1 MTYDTHYET
10 VTAIP
15 MILTSGAIPSGMAT
29 ELVAA
34 AMLHLL
40 GGLVLA
46 TLVHQDA
53 SLRGHHQPGT
63 LAAGTLLFGLVGA
76 VTYYLARERIGDLPA
91 DVTRFRAPPVDR
103 ARDLFKSVLLIVGAF
118 LCAAAIVGL
127 GANALVAAGVVDRG
141 TLEFRVIG
149 SVLQFVG
156 FGVGVGGYLAIAR
169 DWDLVQLRTP
179 TLRTAGLIAVGVVA
193 LLLAQLAIARLLTVL
208 GVQVAQNQVVVTG
221 QQDPRYFLYMIP
233 VAILLVGP
241 FEELVFRG
249 GVQGILRRTWGPSV
263 AIVVSSVL
271 FGLVHWIALTGGGG
285 SRVPYVTVA
294 AALGL
299 VLGYLYER
307 SRNLVVPAVVHGL
320 YNTVLFGAQYLS
332 VTGLG

>member
-1 MTYDTHYET
+1 MVSDLL
-10 VTAIP
+10 AP
-15 MILTSGAIPSGMAT
+15 
-29 ELVAA
+29 A

-46 TLVHQDA
+46 TLVYQDA
-53 SLRGHHQPGT
+53 SLRGHHRPLS
-63 LAAGTLLFGLVGA
+63 LAAGTLVLGLLGA
-76 VTYYLARERIGDLPA
+76 VGYYAVRTRIGELPA
-91 DVTRFRAPPVDR
+91 DVTRFRAPLGAR
-103 ARDLFKSVLLIVGAF
+103 ARDLFKGVLLIVGAF
-118 LCAAAIVGL
+118 LCATAIVGL
-127 GANALVAAGVVDRG
+127 GANALVAAGVVARD
-141 TLEFRVIG
+141 TLEFRVVAA
-149 SVLQFVG
+149 VLQFFG
-156 FGVGVGGYLAIAR
+156 FGIGVGGYLVVTR
-169 DWDLVQLRTP
+169 DWDLVEVRVP
-179 TLRTAGLIAVGVVA
+179 TLRTVGLIAVGVVA
-193 LLLAQLAIARLLTVL
+193 LLLAQLAIARLLAVL
-208 GVQVAQNQVVVTG
+208 GISVAQNQVVVTG

-263 AIVVSSVL
+263 AIVVASVL
-271 FGLVHWIALTGGGG
+271 FHWIALTGGGG

-294 AALGL
+294 ATLGL

-332 VTGLG
+332 ATGMG

>member
-1 MTYDTHYET
+1 M
-10 VTAIP
+10 VN
-15 MILTSGAIPSGMAT
+15 
-29 ELVAA
+29 ELAAA

-53 SLRGHHQPGT
+53 SLRGHHRPSALAGGT
-63 LAAGTLLFGLVGA
+63 LALGVAGA
-76 VTYYLARERIGDLPA
+76 VGYYLVRDRIGELPA
-91 DVTRFRAPPVDR
+91 DATTFRAPLGAR
-103 ARDLFKSVLLIVGAF
+103 ARDLFRSVLLIVGAF
-118 LCAAAIVGL
+118 LCAAAVVGL
-127 GANALVAAGVVDRG
+127 GANALVAVGAVARG
-141 TLEFRVIG
+141 TLEFQVVAA
-149 SVLQFVG
+149 VLQFVG
-156 FGVGVGGYLAIAR
+156 FGVAVAGYLAITR
-169 DWDLVQLRTP
+169 DWALVQLRVP
-179 TLRTAGLIAVGVVA
+179 TVRTVGLIAVGVVV
-193 LLLAQLAIARLLTVL
+193 LVLAQLAIARLLTVL
-208 GVQVAQNQVVVTG
+208 GISVAQNQVVVTG

-263 AIVVSSVL
+263 AIVVASVL

-294 AALGL
+294 ATLGL

-307 SRNLVVPAVVHGL
+307 SRNLVVPAAVHGL

-332 VTGLG
+332 ATGMG

>member
-1 MTYDTHYET
+1 MVSDLL
-10 VTAIP
+10 AP
-15 MILTSGAIPSGMAT
+15 
-29 ELVAA
+29 A

-53 SLRGHHQPGT
+53 SLRGHHRPLA
-63 LAAGTLLFGLVGA
+63 LAAGTLVLGVLGA
-76 VTYYLARERIGDLPA
+76 VGYYAVRERIGELPT
-91 DVTRFRAPPVDR
+91 DVARFRAPLGAR
-103 ARDLFKSVLLIVGAF
+103 ARDLFKGVLLIVGAF
-118 LCAAAIVGL
+118 LCAAAVVGL
-127 GANALVAAGVVDRG
+127 GANGLVSAGVVARD
-141 TLEFRVIG
+141 TLEFRVVAA
-149 SVLQFVG
+149 VLQFLG
-156 FGVGVGGYLAIAR
+156 FGVGVGGYLLVTR
-169 DWDLVQLRTP
+169 DWDLVEVRVP
-179 TLRTAGLIAVGVVA
+179 TLRTVGLVAVGVVA
-193 LLLAQLAIARLLTVL
+193 LLLAQIAIARLLTVL
-208 GVQVAQNQVVVTG
+208 GISVAQNQVVVTG

-233 VAILLVGP
+233 VAIFLVGP

-263 AIVVSSVL
+263 AIVVASVL

-285 SRVPYVTVA
+285 SRIPYVTVA
-294 AALGL
+294 ATLGL

-332 VTGLG
+332 ATGMG

>member
-1 MTYDTHYET
+1 M
-10 VTAIP
+10 VN
-15 MILTSGAIPSGMAT
+15 
-29 ELVAA
+29 ELAAA

-53 SLRGHHQPGT
+53 SLRGHHRPLA
-63 LAAGTLLFGLVGA
+63 LAAGTLVLGLAGA
-76 VTYYLARERIGDLPA
+76 VGYYAVRERIGELPD
-91 DVTRFRAPPVDR
+91 DVTRFRAPATVR
-103 ARDLFKSVLLIVGAF
+103 ARDLFKGVLLIVGAF
-118 LCAAAIVGL
+118 LCATAVVGL
-127 GANALVAAGVVDRG
+127 GANALVSAGVVARD
-141 TLEFRVIG
+141 TLEFRVVAA
-149 SVLQFVG
+149 VLQFVG
-156 FGVGVGGYLAIAR
+156 FGVGVGGYLAITR
-169 DWDLVQLRTP
+169 DWDLVQLRVP
-179 TLRTAGLIAVGVVA
+179 TVRTLGLIAVGVVA
-193 LLLAQLAIARLLTVL
+193 LVLAQLAIARLLTVL
-208 GVQVAQNQVVVTG
+208 GIQVAQNQVVVTG

-249 GVQGILRRTWGPSV
+249 GVQGILRRTWGPGV
-263 AIVVSSVL
+263 AIVVASVL

-294 AALGL
+294 ATLGL

-332 VTGLG
+332 ATGMA

>member
-1 MTYDTHYET
+1 M
-10 VTAIP
+10 VN
-15 MILTSGAIPSGMAT
+15 
-29 ELVAA
+29 ELAAA

-40 GGLVLA
+40 GGMVLA

-53 SLRGHHQPGT
+53 SLRGHDQPAA
-63 LAAGTLLFGLVGA
+63 LAAGTLVFGLAGA
-76 VTYYLARERIGDLPA
+76 VGYYALRERIGDLPPDA
-91 DVTRFRAPPVDR
+91 DRIRAPLG
-103 ARDLFKSVLLIVGAF
+103 ARLWDLFRGILLIVGAF
-118 LCAAAIVGL
+118 LCAVAIVGL
-127 GANALVAAGVVDRG
+127 GANALVGVGVLERG
-141 TLEFRVIG
+141 TLQFRVAA

-156 FGVGVGGYLAIAR
+156 FGVAVAGYLAITR
-169 DWDLVQLRTP
+169 DWDLVQIRLP
-179 TLRTAGLIAVGVVA
+179 TLRSLGLIVVGVVA
-193 LLLAQLAIARLLTVL
+193 LVLAQLAIARLLAVL
-208 GVQVAQNQVVVTG
+208 GVTVAQNQVVVTG

-263 AIVVSSVL
+263 AIVVASVL
-271 FGLVHWIALTGGGG
+271 FGLVHWVALTGGGG

-294 AALGL
+294 ATLGL

-307 SRNLVVPAVVHGL
+307 SRNLLVPAVVHGL

-332 VTGLG
+332 ATGMV

>member
-1 MTYDTHYET
+1 M
-10 VTAIP
+10 VN
-15 MILTSGAIPSGMAT
+15 
-29 ELVAA
+29 ELAAA

-53 SLRGHHQPGT
+53 SLRGHHRPLALAGGT
-63 LAAGTLLFGLVGA
+63 LVLGLAGA
-76 VTYYLARERIGDLPA
+76 VGYYALRERIGGLPD
-91 DVTRFRAPPVDR
+91 DVTRFRAPLGVR
-103 ARDLFKSVLLIVGAF
+103 ARDLFRGVLLIVGAF
-118 LCAAAIVGL
+118 LCATAIVGL
-127 GANALVAAGVVDRG
+127 GASALVAAGVVERG
-141 TLEFRVIG
+141 TLEFRVVA

-156 FGVGVGGYLAIAR
+156 FGVGVGGYLAITR
-169 DWDLVQLRTP
+169 DWELVQLRVP
-179 TLRTAGLIAVGVVA
+179 TLRTVGLIAIGVVA
-193 LLLAQLAIARLLTVL
+193 LVLAQLAIARLLTVL
-208 GVQVAQNQVVVTG
+208 GISVAQNQVVVTG

-249 GVQGILRRTWGPSV
+249 GVQGILRRTWGPGV
-263 AIVVSSVL
+263 AIVVASVL
-271 FGLVHWIALTGGGG
+271 FGLVHWIALTGAGG

-294 AALGL
+294 ATLGL

-332 VTGLG
+332 ATGMG

>member
-1 MTYDTHYET
+1 M
-10 VTAIP
+10 VN
-15 MILTSGAIPSGMAT
+15 
-29 ELVAA
+29 ELAAA

-53 SLRGHHQPGT
+53 SLRGHHRPLA
-63 LAAGTLLFGLVGA
+63 LAAGTLVLGLAGA
-76 VTYYLARERIGDLPA
+76 VGYYAVRERIGELPD
-91 DVTRFRAPPVDR
+91 DVTRFRAPATVR
-103 ARDLFKSVLLIVGAF
+103 ARDLFKGVLLIVAAF
-118 LCAAAIVGL
+118 LCATAVVGL
-127 GANALVAAGVVDRG
+127 GANALVSAGVVARD
-141 TLEFRVIG
+141 TLEFRVVAA
-149 SVLQFVG
+149 VLQFVG
-156 FGVGVGGYLAIAR
+156 FGVGVGGYLAITR
-169 DWDLVQLRTP
+169 DWDLVQLRVP
-179 TLRTAGLIAVGVVA
+179 TVRTLGLIAVGVVA
-193 LLLAQLAIARLLTVL
+193 LVLAQLAIARLLTVL
-208 GVQVAQNQVVVTG
+208 GIQVAQNQVVVTG

-249 GVQGILRRTWGPSV
+249 GVQGILRRTWGPGV
-263 AIVVSSVL
+263 AIVVASVL

-294 AALGL
+294 ATLGL

-332 VTGLG
+332 ATGMA

>member
-1 MTYDTHYET
+1 MVNELL
-10 VTAIP
+10 VT
-15 MILTSGAIPSGMAT
+15 G
-29 ELVAA
+29 

-53 SLRGHHQPGT
+53 SLRGSDRATAFG
-63 LAAGTLLFGLVGA
+63 LAALVFGLVFA
-76 VTYYLARERIGDLPA
+76 VGYYLRRERVGDLPSDA
-91 DVTRFRAPPVDR
+91 AARRASAVER
-103 ARDLFKSVLLIVGAF
+103 AWGLLRSLLLIVAAF
-118 LCAAAIVGL
+118 LTATAVVGL
-127 GANALVAAGVVDRG
+127 GANALVAAGLVAQG
-141 TLEFRVIG
+141 TLEYRVVG
-149 SVLQFVG
+149 AVLQFVG
-156 FGVGVGGYLAIAR
+156 FGVAVGGYLAITGER
-169 DWDLVQLRTP
+169 DLLQIRSP
-179 TLRTAGLIAVGVVA
+179 TLRHLGLIVVGVVV
-193 LLLAQLAIARLLTVL
+193 LVGAQLLIARLLAALSVE
-208 GVQVAQNQVVVTG
+208 VAQNQVVVTG

-263 AIVVSSVL
+263 AIALSSVL

-294 AALGL
+294 ATLGL

-307 SRNLVVPAVVHGL
+307 TRNLVVPAVVHGL
-320 YNTVLFGAQYLS
+320 YNTVLFGAQYL
-332 VTGLG
+332 VATGAV

>member
-1 MTYDTHYET
+1 M
-10 VTAIP
+10 VN
-15 MILTSGAIPSGMAT
+15 
-29 ELVAA
+29 ELAAA

-53 SLRGHHQPGT
+53 SLRGHHRPLALAGGT
-63 LAAGTLLFGLVGA
+63 LVLGVVGA
-76 VTYYLARERIGDLPA
+76 VGYYATRERIGDLPD
-91 DVTRFRAPPVDR
+91 DVTHVRAPLGVR
-103 ARDLFKSVLLIVGAF
+103 ARDLFKGVLLIVGAF
-118 LCAAAIVGL
+118 LCATAIVGL

-141 TLEFRVIG
+141 TLEFRVIA

-156 FGVGVGGYLAIAR
+156 FGVGVGGYLAITR
-169 DWDLVQLRTP
+169 DWDLLQLRVP
-179 TLRTAGLIAVGVVA
+179 TLRTVGLIALGVVA
-193 LLLAQLAIARLLTVL
+193 LVLAQLAIARLLTVL
-208 GVQVAQNQVVVTG
+208 GISVAQNQVVVTG

-249 GVQGILRRTWGPSV
+249 GVQGILRRTWGPGV
-263 AIVVSSVL
+263 AIVVASVL
-271 FGLVHWIALTGGGG
+271 FGLVHWIALTGAGG

-294 AALGL
+294 ATLGL

-332 VTGLG
+332 ATGMG

>member
-1 MTYDTHYET
+1 
-10 VTAIP
+10 
-15 MILTSGAIPSGMAT
+15 MAN

-40 GGLVLA
+40 GGLVIA

-53 SLRGHHQPGT
+53 SLRGHDRPAA
-63 LAAGTLLFGLVGA
+63 LAAGTLVLGLVGA
-76 VTYYLARERIGDLPA
+76 VAYYVVRERVGTLPPDA
-91 DVTRFRAPPVDR
+91 DRLRAPIGAR
-103 ARDLFKSVLLIVGAF
+103 ARGLFRSVLLIVGAF
-118 LCAAAIVGL
+118 LCATAAVGL
-127 GANALVAAGVVDRG
+127 GANALAGAGVVARD
-141 TLEFRVIG
+141 TLEFRVVA

-156 FGVGVGGYLAIAR
+156 FGVAVGGYLVITD
-169 DWDLVQLRTP
+169 DWDLVQVRSP
-179 TLRTAGLIAVGVVA
+179 TLRNLGLIVVGVVG
-193 LLLAQLAIARLLTVL
+193 LVLAQLAIARLLTVL

-263 AIVVSSVL
+263 AIVVASVL
-271 FGLVHWIALTGGGG
+271 FGLVHWVALTGGGG

-294 AALGL
+294 ATLGL

-307 SRNLVVPAVVHGL
+307 SRNLLVPAVVHGL

-332 VTGLG
+332 ATGTV

>member
-1 MTYDTHYET
+1 M
-10 VTAIP
+10 VN
-15 MILTSGAIPSGMAT
+15 
-29 ELVAA
+29 ELAAA

-53 SLRGHHQPGT
+53 SLRGHHRPLA
-63 LAAGTLLFGLVGA
+63 LAAGTLVLGLAGA
-76 VTYYLARERIGDLPA
+76 VGYYAVRERIGELPD
-91 DVTRFRAPPVDR
+91 DVTRFRAPATVR
-103 ARDLFKSVLLIVGAF
+103 ARDLFKGVLLIVAAF
-118 LCAAAIVGL
+118 LCATAVVGL
-127 GANALVAAGVVDRG
+127 GANALVSAGVVARD
-141 TLEFRVIG
+141 TLEFRVVAA
-149 SVLQFVG
+149 VLQFVG
-156 FGVGVGGYLAIAR
+156 FGVGVGGYLAITR
-169 DWDLVQLRTP
+169 DWDLVQLRAP
-179 TLRTAGLIAVGVVA
+179 TVRTLGLIAVGVVA
-193 LLLAQLAIARLLTVL
+193 LVLAQLAIARLLTVL
-208 GVQVAQNQVVVTG
+208 GIQVAQNQVVVTG

-249 GVQGILRRTWGPSV
+249 GVQGILRRTWGPGV
-263 AIVVSSVL
+263 AIVVASVL

-294 AALGL
+294 ATLGL

-332 VTGLG
+332 ATGMA

>member
-1 MTYDTHYET
+1 M
-10 VTAIP
+10 VN
-15 MILTSGAIPSGMAT
+15 
-29 ELVAA
+29 ELAAA

-53 SLRGHHQPGT
+53 SLRGHHRPLALAGGT
-63 LAAGTLLFGLVGA
+63 LVLGLAGA
-76 VTYYLARERIGDLPA
+76 VGYYLVRDRIGELPA
-91 DVTRFRAPPVDR
+91 DVTRFRAPLGVR

-118 LCAAAIVGL
+118 LCATAIVGL
-127 GANALVAAGVVDRG
+127 GANALVAAGVVARG
-141 TLEFRVIG
+141 TLEFRVVAA
-149 SVLQFVG
+149 VLQFVG
-156 FGVGVGGYLAIAR
+156 FGVGVGGYLAITR
-169 DWDLVQLRTP
+169 DWELVQLRVP
-179 TLRTAGLIAVGVVA
+179 TVRTVGLIAVGVVA
-193 LLLAQLAIARLLTVL
+193 LVLAQLAIARLLTVI

-249 GVQGILRRTWGPSV
+249 GVQGILRRTWGPAV
-263 AIVVSSVL
+263 AIVVASVL

-294 AALGL
+294 ATLGL

-332 VTGLG
+332 ATGMG

>member
-1 MTYDTHYET
+1 M
-10 VTAIP
+10 VN
-15 MILTSGAIPSGMAT
+15 
-29 ELVAA
+29 ELAAA

-53 SLRGHHQPGT
+53 SLRGHHRPLA
-63 LAAGTLLFGLVGA
+63 LAAGTLVLGLVGA
-76 VTYYLARERIGDLPA
+76 VGYYALRERIGDLPD
-91 DVTRFRAPPVDR
+91 DVTRFRAPVTVR
-103 ARDLFKSVLLIVGAF
+103 ARDLFRGVLLIVAAF
-118 LCAAAIVGL
+118 LCATAVVGL
-127 GANALVAAGVVDRG
+127 GASALVSAGVVARD
-141 TLEFRVIG
+141 TLEFRVVAA
-149 SVLQFVG
+149 VLQFVG
-156 FGVGVGGYLAIAR
+156 FGVGVGGYLAITR
-169 DWDLVQLRTP
+169 DWDLVQLRVP

-193 LLLAQLAIARLLTVL
+193 LVLAQLAIARLLTVL

-263 AIVVSSVL
+263 AIVVASVL

-294 AALGL
+294 ATLGL

-332 VTGLG
+332 ATGMG

>member
-1 MTYDTHYET
+1 M
-10 VTAIP
+10 VN
-15 MILTSGAIPSGMAT
+15 
-29 ELVAA
+29 ELAAA

-53 SLRGHHQPGT
+53 SLRGHHRPLA
-63 LAAGTLLFGLVGA
+63 LAAGTLVLGLAGA
-76 VTYYLARERIGDLPA
+76 VGYYAVRDRIGELPD
-91 DVTRFRAPPVDR
+91 DVTRFRAPATVR
-103 ARDLFKSVLLIVGAF
+103 ARDLFKGVLLIVAAF
-118 LCAAAIVGL
+118 LCATAVVGL
-127 GANALVAAGVVDRG
+127 GANALVSAGVVARD
-141 TLEFRVIG
+141 TLEFRVVAA
-149 SVLQFVG
+149 VLQFVG
-156 FGVGVGGYLAIAR
+156 FGVGVGGYLAITR
-169 DWDLVQLRTP
+169 DWDLVQLRVP
-179 TLRTAGLIAVGVVA
+179 TVRTLGLIAVGVVA
-193 LLLAQLAIARLLTVL
+193 LVLAQLAIARLLTVL
-208 GVQVAQNQVVVTG
+208 GIQVAQNQVVVTG

-249 GVQGILRRTWGPSV
+249 GVQGILRRTWGPGV
-263 AIVVSSVL
+263 AIVVASVL

-294 AALGL
+294 ATLGL

-332 VTGLG
+332 ATGMA

>member
-1 MTYDTHYET
+1 
-10 VTAIP
+10 
-15 MILTSGAIPSGMAT
+15 MAN

-46 TLVHQDA
+46 ALVHQDA
-53 SLRGHHQPGT
+53 SLRGHDRPAALAVGT
-63 LAAGTLLFGLVGA
+63 LVLGLVGA
-76 VTYYLARERIGDLPA
+76 VAYYVVRERIGILSPDA
-91 DVTRFRAPPVDR
+91 ERTRAPLGAR
-103 ARDLFKSVLLIVGAF
+103 ARDLFRSLLLIVGAF
-118 LCAAAIVGL
+118 LCATAAVGL
-127 GANALVAAGVVDRG
+127 GANALAGAGVVVRD
-141 TLEFRVIG
+141 TLKFRVVA

-156 FGVGVGGYLAIAR
+156 FGVAVAGYLAITD
-169 DWDLVQLRTP
+169 DWDLVQIRTP
-179 TLRTAGLIAVGVVA
+179 TLRTLGLIVVGVAGLV
-193 LLLAQLAIARLLTVL
+193 LAQLGIARLLTLL

-263 AIVVSSVL
+263 AIVVASVL
-271 FGLVHWIALTGGGG
+271 FGLVHWVALAGGGG

-294 AALGL
+294 ATLGL

-307 SRNLVVPAVVHGL
+307 SRNLLVPAVVHGL

-332 VTGLG
+332 ATGAV

>member
-1 MTYDTHYET
+1 MVNDLL
-10 VTAIP
+10 VT
-15 MILTSGAIPSGMAT
+15 G
-29 ELVAA
+29 

-53 SLRGHHQPGT
+53 SLRGYDRPLALAGGT
-63 LAAGTLLFGLVGA
+63 LVFGLVGA
-76 VTYYLARERIGDLPA
+76 VVYYTVRERIGDLPPNA
-91 DVTRFRAPPVDR
+91 TRVRAPLGMR

-118 LCAAAIVGL
+118 LCATAVVGF
-127 GANALVAAGVVDRG
+127 GANALVAAGVVARD
-141 TLEFRVIG
+141 TLEFSVAA

-156 FGVGVGGYLAIAR
+156 FGVAVVGYLAITR
-169 DWDLVQLRTP
+169 DWDLVRVRAP
-179 TLRTAGLIAVGVVA
+179 TLRGLGLIAVGVVV
-193 LLLAQLAIARLLTVL
+193 LVLAQLAIGRLLTLL

-221 QQDPRYFLYMIP
+221 QRDPRYFLYMIP

-263 AIVVSSVL
+263 AIVVASVL
-271 FGLVHWIALTGGGG
+271 FGLVHWIALTGGSGG
-285 SRVPYVTVA
+285 RVPYVTVA
-294 AALGL
+294 ATLGL

-320 YNTVLFGAQYLS
+320 YNTVLFGAQYIS
-332 VTGLG
+332 ATGL

>member
-1 MTYDTHYET
+1 MVNE
-10 VTAIP
+10 
-15 MILTSGAIPSGMAT
+15 LAT
-29 ELVAA
+29 A

-53 SLRGHHQPGT
+53 SLRGHDRPLA
-63 LAAGTLLFGLVGA
+63 LAAGTLVFGVAAA
-76 VTYYLARERIGDLPA
+76 VAYYLRRERIGDLSDA
-91 DVTRFRAPPVDR
+91 AARVRAPLGVR
-103 ARDLFKSVLLIVGAF
+103 LRDLLKSVLLIVAAF
-118 LCAAAIVGL
+118 LCAVALVGL
-127 GANALVAAGVVDRG
+127 GANALAAAGVVARD
-141 TLEFRVIG
+141 TLEFRVVT

-156 FGVGVGGYLAIAR
+156 FGVAVAGYLAITR
-169 DWDLVQLRTP
+169 DWGLVELRRP
-179 TLRTAGLIAVGVVA
+179 TLRGVGLIAVGVVA
-193 LLLAQLAIARLLTVL
+193 LLLAQLGIARLLTVL
-208 GVQVAQNQVVVTG
+208 GVEVAQNQVVVTG

-271 FGLVHWIALTGGGG
+271 FGFVHWVALTGGGG
-285 SRVPYVTVA
+285 SRIPYVTVA
-294 AALGL
+294 ATLGL

-332 VTGLG
+332 VTGVG